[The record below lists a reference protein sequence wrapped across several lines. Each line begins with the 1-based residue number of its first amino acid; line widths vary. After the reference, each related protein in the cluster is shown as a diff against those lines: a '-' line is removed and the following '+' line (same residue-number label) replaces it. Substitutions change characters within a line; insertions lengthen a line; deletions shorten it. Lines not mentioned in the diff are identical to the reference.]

1 MSFFS
6 AEHITAGYGKTKIVK
21 DVSFTVETGALVGLL
36 GANGSGKTTLLKAL
50 CGILPHGGRCALKG
64 HTLEELTARHLAQ
77 LCSYIPQ
84 RSGISVDISVLDVV
98 LMGYNPHLGLLQQP
112 DSMMQEK
119 AREALARVGLGGEE
133 ETNYL
138 HLSEGQKQLCILART
153 LVSGGNLLLLDEPE
167 SALDFRFRYRM
178 LDLLRSW
185 LDEGER
191 SALVTLHDPALALNC
206 CDRLLL
212 LEKGT
217 VVGDLNPRCD
227 TIEDME
233 RQLGRIY
240 GPVSLHRCCGRD
252 GRQQLV
258 MLKEGRE

>member
-1 MSFFS
+1 M
-6 AEHITAGYGKTKIVK
+6 
-21 DVSFTVETGALVGLL
+21 
-36 GANGSGKTTLLKAL
+36 
-50 CGILPHGGRCALKG
+50 
-64 HTLEELTARHLAQ
+64 
-77 LCSYIPQ
+77 
-84 RSGISVDISVLDVV
+84 
-98 LMGYNPHLGLLQQP
+98 
-112 DSMMQEK
+112 
-119 AREALARVGLGGEE
+119 
-133 ETNYL
+133 
-138 HLSEGQKQLCILART
+138 
-153 LVSGGNLLLLDEPE
+153 
-167 SALDFRFRYRM
+167 DFRVRYRM

-212 LEKGT
+212 LESGT